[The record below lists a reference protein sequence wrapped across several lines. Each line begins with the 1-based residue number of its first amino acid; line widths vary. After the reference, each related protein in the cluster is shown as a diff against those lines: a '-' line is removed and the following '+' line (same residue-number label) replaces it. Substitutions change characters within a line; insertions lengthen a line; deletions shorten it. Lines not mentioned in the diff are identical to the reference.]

1 MADAGTSIQSLY
13 VAYFNRPA
21 DVAGL
26 QYWSGILAANPNAY
40 AGIAQSF
47 SLSLEYWTTYV
58 NQDNRQVVDTVYQ
71 NLFGRHAD
79 SAGIDYWARLLD
91 QKALTVANVVTEVS
105 HGARGND
112 QIVVDGKVAAATA
125 FTAHLDLKLEQLAYS
140 GDFANKVASDYL
152 ATIVDGPTA
161 ATALVPANIDA
172 AIAKFAHLF
181 VTPLGESAEVVGV
194 PPLHA

>member
-13 VAYFNRPA
+13 VAYFHRPA

-26 QYWSGILAANPNAY
+26 QYWSGVLAADPKAY
-40 AGIAQSF
+40 DGIAQSF
-47 SLSLEYWTTYV
+47 ALSLEYWTTYIG
-58 NQDNRQVVDTVYQ
+58 QDNRQVVDSVYQ

-79 SAGIDYWARLLD
+79 TAGIDYWARLLD
-91 QKALTVANVVTEVS
+91 QKALTVANVVTAVS
-105 HGARGND
+105 KGAQGLD
-112 QIVVDGKVAAATA
+112 QTVIDGKVAAATA
-125 FTAHLDLKLEQLAYS
+125 FTGRLDLKLEQLAYS

-172 AIAKFAHLF
+172 AIAKFAFVF
-181 VTPLGESAEVVGV
+181 VTPLGESADVVGV
-194 PPLHA
+194 PPAHA